1 MIRIGHFSKLGKI
14 TIKALRYYDKLGLLK
29 PFHVNQENGYRYYK
43 PEQFER
49 VSEILSLK
57 ELGLSLDEIV
67 YIMKSNPTSQDIKK
81 MLKKRYDLIQKNI
94 NSEKQM
100 LARINAYLTSIEE
113 DGIIMNEVVL
123 KELPEVIVA
132 SYRTIIP
139 TYDALYQVAPA
150 MGEKMKK
157 QGAVCSKPAYC
168 FNIYHDTEHKEQ
180 DIDIEICEAVV
191 EAKPDKDGLVYKT
204 INGVKTAACIYHKG
218 AYENLGKSYAL
229 LFQWIEGNG
238 YMAMDNGRESFID
251 GVWNKEDVTDWLTEI
266 QIPIGV

>member
-1 MIRIGHFSKLGKI
+1 MIRIGQFSKLGKV
-14 TIKALRYYDKLGLLK
+14 TIKALHYYDKLGLLK

-57 ELGLSLDEIV
+57 GLGLSLDEIV

-81 MLKKRYDLIQKNI
+81 MLRKRYDLIQKNI

-100 LARINAYLTSIEE
+100 LAGINNYLTSIEE
-113 DGIIMNEVVL
+113 NRDMAEVVL
-123 KELPEVIVA
+123 KELPEVITA

-139 TYDALYQVAPA
+139 TYDALYEVAPA

-168 FNIYHDTEHKEQ
+168 FNIYHDKEHKEQ

-218 AYENLGKSYAL
+218 AYENLGKSYAI
-229 LFQWIEGNG
+229 LFKWIEENEYMVTGNC
-238 YMAMDNGRESFID
+238 RESFID
-251 GVWNKEDVTDWLTEI
+251 GVWNKEDVTEWLTEI
-266 QIPIGV
+266 QIPIGE